1 MRKPLSL
8 LLICFSLALIAVG
21 AKSHAQQSTTT
32 KEFTDEK
39 QWFGPKVTFPI
50 TGMTVTEFCDS
61 LSKIGQLLDPEMRIL
76 DVKSLGG
83 ERLQVT
89 TGKRDGPLT
98 GNGFDI
104 FFEKKNGKW
113 VETKRSRWRS

>member
-1 MRKPLSL
+1 
-8 LLICFSLALIAVG
+8 
-21 AKSHAQQSTTT
+21 
-32 KEFTDEK
+32 
-39 QWFGPKVTFPI
+39 
-50 TGMTVTEFCDS
+50 MTVTEFCDS